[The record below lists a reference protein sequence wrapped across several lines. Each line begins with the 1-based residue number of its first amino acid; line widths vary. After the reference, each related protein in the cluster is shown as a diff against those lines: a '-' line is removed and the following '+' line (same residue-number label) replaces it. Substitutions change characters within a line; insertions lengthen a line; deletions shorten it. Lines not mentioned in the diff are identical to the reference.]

1 MTYCAEV
8 AVDVKHPD
16 IKKEYTYL
24 IPDKLMSEIAVGD
37 LVLVPFNRA
46 RVTGVVTRTFCS
58 DEVRGDYELRGIIR
72 KLGIRIPQDLMML
85 SERLAQYYGA
95 AVIDFLKMAFPPK
108 SSIKS
113 EILYS
118 TTAVDAVFSD
128 RAYSQRKIYDL
139 VVINGPISAVEL
151 SQKAKMTTS
160 AVTSALRALHKKG
173 FVKKQY
179 KNIYRKPTVIQ
190 DNKIKRPKRLTY
202 EQELAVD
209 QILKNLYGEK
219 KTVLLYG
226 VTGSGKTEVYIRVMQ
241 RVINSAKKALL
252 LVPEISL
259 TPQMLATLKERF
271 PGKVAV
277 IHSKLSAGE
286 RFDEWNRIY
295 SGEADIVVGAR
306 SAVFAPIRNLGLIV
320 VDEEHEPSYKQGE
333 HPYYDA
339 RTVAKMRAVQHEA
352 VLIFGSATPSIEAFY
367 SASHDEYMVV
377 KLTKRVTGRLLPKLE
392 VIDMKHEL
400 KDGNN
405 RIFSR
410 KLINGMKDTIQKG
423 QQAILFIN
431 RRGYSTFVNCRDC
444 GFILKCPHCDVSL
457 TYHHEDKTG
466 KCHYC
471 GYESNAP
478 DLCPECGSRK
488 VKYFGAGTEKVEQEV
503 KSCFPGVKTLRMDS
517 DSMSRKG
524 SMEAMISAFK
534 RGKAQVLIGT
544 QVVAKGLDFPN
555 VSLVGIVSA
564 DTALN
569 MPDFRAAERTFH
581 MITQVAG
588 RAGRGNFP
596 GRVFIQTYS
605 PEALPIRAACESN
618 FTQFYRTELRNR
630 RKSNFPPFCHLLNI
644 SVVGAEC
651 SQVQDE
657 AMRIRDMLSEKQGNL
672 IEIYGPVPA
681 PRPRIKDNYRY
692 YILLK
697 SSRSQALIQSTQ
709 LLKSYRKSGKIKV
722 SWDRDPQDLL

>member
-8 AVDVKHPD
+8 AIDVKHPD

-24 IPDKLMSEIAVGD
+24 IPDKLMSEITIGD
-37 LVLVPFNRA
+37 LVLVPFNKA
-46 RVTGVVTRTFCS
+46 RVTGVVTRIFGR
-58 DEVRGDYELRGIIR
+58 DQVKGDYELRNIIKR
-72 KLGIRIPQDLMML
+72 LGITIPQDLMML

-108 SSIKS
+108 SNIKS
-113 EILYS
+113 ETLYS
-118 TTAVDAVFSD
+118 STPRDAVFSS
-128 RAYSQRKIYDL
+128 RAYSQKQIYDI
-139 VVINGPISAVEL
+139 VVMYGPISAAEL
-151 SQKAKMTTS
+151 SQKARKTTS
-160 AVTSALRALHKKG
+160 AVTSALRTLHKKG

-179 KNIYRKPTVIQ
+179 QNVYRKPVVIQ
-190 DNKIKRPKRLTY
+190 DNKIEKPKRLTY
-202 EQELAVD
+202 EQRLAVN

-241 RVINSAKKALL
+241 RVIDSGKKALL

-271 PGKVAV
+271 AGKVAV

-295 SGEADIVVGAR
+295 CGEADIVVGAR

-320 VDEEHEPSYKQGE
+320 IDEEHESSYKQGE
-333 HPYYDA
+333 YPFYDA
-339 RTVAKMRAVQHEA
+339 RMVAKMRAEQHKA

-400 KDGNN
+400 KGGNS

-410 KLINGMKDTIQKG
+410 KLINAMMDTIQRG
-423 QQAILFIN
+423 QQIILFIN
-431 RRGYSTFVNCRDC
+431 RRGYSTFVICRDC
-444 GFILKCPHCDVSL
+444 GFVLKCQYCDVSL
-457 TYHHEDKTG
+457 TYHFEDKTG

-471 GYESNAP
+471 GYEAKAP

-488 VKYFGAGTEKVEQEV
+488 IKYFGAGTEKVEQEV

-524 SMEAMISAFK
+524 SMEAMISTFK

-544 QVVAKGLDFPN
+544 QVVAKGLDFPR
-555 VSLVGIVSA
+555 VSLVGIISA

-569 MPDFRAAERTFH
+569 MPDFRAAERTFQ

-596 GRVFIQTYS
+596 GRVYIQTYC
-605 PEALPIRAACESN
+605 PEALSIRAACEAN
-618 FTQFYRTELRNR
+618 FTQFYRTELQNR
-630 RKSNFPPFCHLLNI
+630 RKSNFPPFCYLLNI

-657 AMRIRDMLSEKQGNL
+657 AMRIRDMLSDNPDNL

-681 PRPRIKDNYRY
+681 PRPRIKDNFRY

-697 SSRSQALIQSTQ
+697 SSRSHALIQAVQ
-709 LLKSYRKSGKIKV
+709 LLKSYRKSGKIKI